1 MIVILCSVLSLVVP
15 DTGRGV
21 LSVSRYVLSSG
32 VLLFLTPVV
41 VFSALSRYVLSLMI
55 AFTLSLRCRW
65 NPSIASRMCGWAMHL
80 LSEFGH
86 DQCREWQIEMA
97 FCLHYIIDIH
107 NLRQNTAK
115 INYIGEKQH
124 VVASLTWYTSLF
136 RCVVTSQTWL
146 VHFPLHMVRN
156 ITELFGIFV
165 PIFGCS
171 GVW

>member
-1 MIVILCSVLSLVVP
+1 
-15 DTGRGV
+15 
-21 LSVSRYVLSSG
+21 
-32 VLLFLTPVV
+32 
-41 VFSALSRYVLSLMI
+41 MI

-65 NPSIASRMCGWAMHL
+65 NPSIASRMCGLAMHL

-146 VHFPLHMVRN
+146 VHFPLHMVTLLNYLVYLFRFLVVPVCGS
-156 ITELFGIFV
+156 ITDLVGVSV
-165 PIFGCS
+165 PMCS
-171 GVW
+171 EVSGTAWRLLYAVGARRLMTS